1 MVLSNMHGDFIKVTI
16 GEISQKEDLSMGR
29 KTKKLVA
36 VLFSLAL
43 VFGLTLTA
51 YAGEDRQTDPNDFAV
66 TDIADRNLSSS
77 ATIQASTVQS
87 PSSIIVGVGCGMP
100 ECYEGSTGCYDGCF
114 DQWGYCTCV
123 GTQALDASKIIYT
136 VSSSDESVVTV
147 DYETTNGE
155 FTINKTPGATT
166 GQTAVITV
174 KASFHGFIGGE
185 TYEYAGTVLHSN
197 YDTEDFTVTIQ

>member
-1 MVLSNMHGDFIKVTI
+1 
-16 GEISQKEDLSMGR
+16 MGR

-36 VLFSLAL
+36 VLFSLTL

-51 YAGEDRQTDPNDFAV
+51 YAGEDRQTDESKFAV
-66 TDIADRNLSSS
+66 AAIADRNLSSS

-123 GTQALDASKIIYT
+123 GTQALTAGQIIYT
-136 VSSSDESVVTV
+136 VTSSDKNVVTV
-147 DYETTNGE
+147 TYGATNGQ
-155 FTINKTPGATT
+155 FTISKATGATT

-174 KASFHGFIGGE
+174 KASFHGFISGLDYDDSGE
-185 TYEYAGTVLHSN
+185 LLHLN